1 MWMWSEYPTEMFLS
15 PWKRF
20 KHLFRVSMS
29 LEFSTLYTRNSEWL
43 RHGNVALHW
52 WSSEGDRQGGLGW
65 GVAGTSSFHS
75 VTPQKPGFPCL
86 LGNQKITRASSTS
99 FLLRNFNTS
108 MLIFWSV
115 VRSHFE
121 NGCSIIIIKKAVI
134 LCWVIYCKI
143 IYKYLAV
150 FSNLNNGPTNSSDKD
165 SSKLKTKSACW
176 ILLYLKN
183 KSIQQIKIKQFFFLE
198 IKHITR

>member
-1 MWMWSEYPTEMFLS
+1 MWMWSEYPTEMVLS

-20 KHLFRVSMS
+20 KHLFRVSAS
-29 LEFSTLYTRNSEWL
+29 LEFSTLYTTVNDSDM
-43 RHGNVALHW
+43 ALLPCA
-52 WSSEGDRQGGLGW
+52 GGLLRVTGREAW
-65 GVAGTSSFHS
+65 LGVVAGTSSFHS
-75 VTPQKPGFPCL
+75 VTPQKPGFPWL
-86 LGNQKITRASSTS
+86 LRNQKIARASSTS

-115 VRSHFE
+115 VKISVWKWLFLYK
-121 NGCSIIIIKKAVI
+121 NSKKKKKAVI

-150 FSNLNNGPTNSSDKD
+150 FSNLNNGPINSSDKD

-183 KSIQQIKIKQFFFLE
+183 KSIQQIKIKQFFFFGN
-198 IKHITR
+198 

>member
-1 MWMWSEYPTEMFLS
+1 MNILLKCFSVLGKDLNIYLESVCPWNSPLS
-15 PWKRF
+15 IQEIVNDSDMAMLPCTGGP
-20 KHLFRVSMS
+20 LRVTGR
-29 LEFSTLYTRNSEWL
+29 EAWV
-43 RHGNVALHW
+43 G
-52 WSSEGDRQGGLGW
+52 

-183 KSIQQIKIKQFFFLE
+183 KSIQQIKIKQFFFWKLKKTN
-198 IKHITR
+198 IPG

>member
-1 MWMWSEYPTEMFLS
+1 M
-15 PWKRF
+15 
-20 KHLFRVSMS
+20 
-29 LEFSTLYTRNSEWL
+29 
-43 RHGNVALHW
+43 ALLPCA
-52 WSSEGDRQGGLGW
+52 GGLLRVTGREAW
-65 GVAGTSSFHS
+65 LGVVAGTSSFHS
-75 VTPQKPGFPCL
+75 VTPQKPGFPWL
-86 LGNQKITRASSTS
+86 LRNQKIARASSTS

-115 VRSHFE
+115 VRSQFE
-121 NGCSIIIIKKAVI
+121 NGCSYIKIVKKKKKKAVI

-150 FSNLNNGPTNSSDKD
+150 FSNLNNGPINSSDKD

-198 IKHITR
+198 IKHIKR